1 MVLESIQEI
10 GYEWAWVGD
19 EFGTERKLY
28 WIDDLKIKN
37 PGQRRAAART
47 SLLLTKVISN
57 FSPLYLPMKTRSS
70 SGILNW
76 VRRQKRGSRKLH
88 QSGPVRGG
96 QSRASLDVRD
106 HSYPDLLMRSAR
118 QHRNQK
124 RAPINL
130 DCRISI
136 VFASASSGTSR
147 YPRSDLHHLTA
158 DGVEGTFVERAPGKT
173 CQPGLWPADYR
184 RSRGRCRQRTRLA
197 RRRELRG
204 GDHPHLPGFAIVVP
218 GLNRR

>member
-106 HSYPDLLMRSAR
+106 HSYPDLFMRSAR
-118 QHRNQK
+118 QHQNQK
-124 RAPINL
+124 ARSNQPRLPHQHRIRLGVFRHQPVPPIRPTPP
-130 DCRISI
+130 DS
-136 VFASASSGTSR
+136 
-147 YPRSDLHHLTA
+147 
-158 DGVEGTFVERAPGKT
+158 
-173 CQPGLWPADYR
+173 
-184 RSRGRCRQRTRLA
+184 
-197 RRRELRG
+197 
-204 GDHPHLPGFAIVVP
+204 
-218 GLNRR
+218 